1 MPIARRPGYGP
12 VTIAACRVA
21 LGPEAPPI
29 SARRSKRPA
38 GARRRIS
45 ASRRSIAEAGALGWA
60 MAPPRRSDM
69 SPVLQSSEDG
79 PGTALRDYGL
89 AELAVAIHGLAM
101 RGGHV
106 HEGIHQARKAIR
118 RTRAMLTLGATSLGP
133 GARLIDRRLRK
144 VNRRL
149 SPLRDAHA
157 LVEVL
162 DRLAAKTRSVAT
174 LEILL
179 HARRIAMRRRADIAR
194 TAIFADTLHAELA
207 MVVTLRAA
215 LAGLPWQ
222 ALSPSSAMEA
232 MAEAADKADAA
243 LPHFDKALTE
253 RLGAMQDLVLIQE
266 HCGKKAPLRE
276 DSHELRRLAE
286 TTLQRQRR
294 KIRASNTDAQ

>member
-1 MPIARRPGYGP
+1 
-12 VTIAACRVA
+12 
-21 LGPEAPPI
+21 
-29 SARRSKRPA
+29 
-38 GARRRIS
+38 
-45 ASRRSIAEAGALGWA
+45 

-222 ALSPSSAMEA
+222 TLSPSSAIEA

-243 LPHFDKALTE
+243 RARAFARDADVDWHRWRRSMRRVSQQHHAVVAAGVDVPLPHFDKALTE

-266 HCGKKAPLRE
+266 HCGKKAPLHE
-276 DSHELRRLAE
+276 DIHELRRFAE
-286 TTLQRQRR
+286 KALERQR
-294 KIRASNTDAQ
+294 KHVRASNADATQ

>member
-118 RTRAMLTLGATSLGP
+118 RTRAMLTLGASSLGP
-133 GARLIDRRLRK
+133 GARLIDRQLRR

-157 LVEVL
+157 LVQTL
-162 DRLAAKTRSVAT
+162 DRLRIKVRDEPTRTA
-174 LEILL
+174 LD
-179 HARRIAMRRRADIAR
+179 HASRIATRRRATLSRSPA
-194 TAIFADTLHAELA
+194 FADT
-207 MVVTLRAA
+207 
-215 LAGLPWQ
+215 
-222 ALSPSSAMEA
+222 
-232 MAEAADKADAA
+232 
-243 LPHFDKALTE
+243 
-253 RLGAMQDLVLIQE
+253 
-266 HCGKKAPLRE
+266 
-276 DSHELRRLAE
+276 
-286 TTLQRQRR
+286 
-294 KIRASNTDAQ
+294 